1 MAIAPSYPMGTPK
14 LTDTV
19 IGVQY
24 EEMKDPAVK
33 NFNINDIAALVPAQ
47 PAQLPYKVYTA
58 LISQT
63 GINAPTVIVLEN
75 TLEDPGSFSYQTVG
89 IFNYTNVGAFTLDK
103 TIVFCTKDANEETP
117 AYIIEGKRT
126 SDDTVQFIVKA
137 TTTNNLTNGALSKAN
152 IEIRVYN

>member
-33 NFNINDIAALVPAQ
+33 NFSINDIAALVPAQ

-75 TLEDPGSFSYQTVG
+75 TLEGPGSFSYQAVG
-89 IFNYTNVGAFTLDK
+89 IYNYTNVGVFTLDK

>member
-33 NFNINDIAALVPAQ
+33 NFSINDIAALVPAQ
-47 PAQLPYKVYTA
+47 PAQLPYKVYMFK
-58 LISQT
+58 LDRST
-63 GINAPTVIVLEN
+63 GVPITLQDYENTIGLIVLSN
-75 TLEDPGSFSYQTVG
+75 GPSGTVKATLA
-89 IFNYTNVGAFTLDK
+89 GAFTTDK
-103 TIVFCTKDANEETP
+103 V
-117 AYIIEGKRT
+117 IIFTQGVPSSPIFSSTVNDINFSGAT
-126 SDDTVQFIVKA
+126 SNF
-137 TTTNNLTNGALSKAN
+137 